1 MSVTDDGQLKILA
14 QLSELKLPECSYFA
28 VISPVENIDGRTS
41 YATGIESINFI
52 RSLIALAFGKLP
64 FYTWVADFDFDRI
77 TDLALIDEL
86 AERLSVQQADYRKRL
101 QRACNFFDSALG
113 QKDEAFRF
121 SSYWIALEIIVGGKS
136 DAIRSKLSVAY
147 GQQNKSFCQLE
158 FVFQGN

>member
-64 FYTWVADFDFDRI
+64 FYTWVADFDFD
-77 TDLALIDEL
+77 T
-86 AERLSVQQADYRKRL
+86 
-101 QRACNFFDSALG
+101 N
-113 QKDEAFRF
+113 
-121 SSYWIALEIIVGGKS
+121 GGVS
-136 DAIRSKLSVAY
+136 DAGRHRTTAHVWRPLQNY
-147 GQQNKSFCQLE
+147 GL
-158 FVFQGN
+158 GIDR